1 MDRYITNYMQILAM
15 TKEERFEMYM
25 RCTKEEL
32 ASMLTERDEVEQ
44 RVVSM
49 FRVIS
54 PGEWVEEEN

>member
-1 MDRYITNYMQILAM
+1 MQILAI